1 MFKTSRSARI
11 CKMFGEWASDTFAIR
26 CFFDAHPFIMIF
38 MLYSFCLTFFSFTI
52 RIFER
57 VYTLNDSSLPNFDR
71 LDNCVWCV
79 FITMMTVGYGDYY
92 PSTTLGRIVMFIC
105 SLSGIIF
112 NSLVTVAFFKSLEFS
127 SNENKAYLILQR
139 LKVRE
144 EINSLNKEIIRICCH
159 NFVLRFKNKKTKD
172 IAEIQ
177 KNNQMIIKLKRE
189 LSYYVKRTTQ
199 IKR

>member
-1 MFKTSRSARI
+1 
-11 CKMFGEWASDTFAIR
+11 
-26 CFFDAHPFIMIF
+26 
-38 MLYSFCLTFFSFTI
+38 
-52 RIFER
+52 
-57 VYTLNDSSLPNFDR
+57 
-71 LDNCVWCV
+71 
-79 FITMMTVGYGDYY
+79 MMTVGYGDYY